1 MRYFILTV
9 GLLLVASISF
19 LGKRSD
25 TFVRPPWQVFPD
37 MDDQDKYLPQRTSN
51 FFHDGRADRPVPAG
65 VVHRGNEIEVKD
77 VFSTEYEAERF
88 EDDPQSIALYT
99 GLDLDGK
106 PYAGF
111 PIEATDENFALG
123 QAKYDLYCAV
133 CHGITGD
140 GSGPTKAFGLG
151 NAASFHDPNRAIAP
165 IGKPE
170 GGIFTAITEGV
181 SQGAT
186 GMVSFADR
194 LSPKE
199 RWAVILHMRALQKAR
214 VALADVG
221 NLPEDV
227 KKEIE
232 KIQNPSVA
240 NPASATTEN

>member
-88 EDDPQSIALYT
+88 DDDPQSIALYT
-99 GLDLDGK
+99 GLDLDGN

-165 IGKPE
+165 ISKPE

-181 SQGAT
+181 WCQFKKQAGGSAVRVLQDLCADGNLRLHHNAIRHWT
-186 GMVSFADR
+186 SDFIKYGCDMVSYGGILDQFA
-194 LSPKE
+194 
-199 RWAVILHMRALQKAR
+199 VQ
-214 VALADVG
+214 
-221 NLPEDV
+221 
-227 KKEIE
+227 
-232 KIQNPSVA
+232 
-240 NPASATTEN
+240 